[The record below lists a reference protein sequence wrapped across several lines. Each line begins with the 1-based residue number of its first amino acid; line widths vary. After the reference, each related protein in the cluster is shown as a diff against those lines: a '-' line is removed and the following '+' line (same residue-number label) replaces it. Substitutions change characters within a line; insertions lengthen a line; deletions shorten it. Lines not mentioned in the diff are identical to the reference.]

1 MPFFRISLYKITG
14 LHGLLK
20 SIQKPCNLRK
30 FKGQTF
36 GVDAYGWLHRGTIA
50 CAIDLALDK
59 HNTKYVDF
67 AMNRVRMLLYFGVTP
82 YLVFDGDNLPS
93 KAGTETA
100 RAQRREESKK
110 LGLELYRAGRVT
122 EAHQELQKAV
132 DVTPYMARLMI
143 EELKKLEVQYVVA
156 PYEADAQLVYLEKQ
170 GIINGIISEDS
181 DLLVFGAKRLLSKLD
196 KHGNCVEINRGDFTA
211 CRDISLIGW
220 TDADFRLMCILSG
233 CDYLANLPKMGL
245 KTAYRNVRKYKTV
258 EKILKMLQ
266 FEGNGTRVPPQYLE
280 DFKRAELTFMHQLV
294 FCPLARKLVTL
305 SPLPEHMSLDS
316 MPFVGADIEPDTA
329 IGVACGD
336 LDPMTKEP
344 INLQPSYPERS
355 RLLVSRRQTLPSSTE
370 LKPSKPIDS
379 FFTPKRVPLGELDPN
394 SLTPSPSQQRLIEA
408 NARRSWV
415 ASSAPTRG
423 NVRRA
428 TSAFFPSNTGS
439 PSTSSTR
446 VFPPR
451 TTKTPLSSDREKFLA
466 SASTVPKFQPAKR
479 QRLCSDADET
489 GAEAVAAALGTEKR
503 SRFFAGAGKGTGT
516 GTTVGTKSSGSAGF
530 SNTNKARTKQAKR
543 AGFGVF
549 SDDVVEDIMLQLPD
563 GVSQAESRDADGAN
577 DVPGDKASI
586 TQSKIEEGEKSLQT
600 IGSSIADALLSHSVP
615 VEEPTATATGLTQ
628 AMTGISTG
636 GSDSQLSARLLEYE
650 DEGRDDDGDA
660 CVNSSSCSLGLRDK
674 FGYVESNKSEADH
687 GTAARNERVYQNQ
700 HCGGEGGGGKIEKSP
715 ALHAAQQQQRQPSR
729 MTALQRLGQ
738 SALYRSKSMCSL
750 RTWTTSLTGE
760 DEKDD
765 NIKGEARG
773 VDAVDDVGGVTL
785 PRSGS
790 CYSRPGDGG
799 GRSLSAATMKHQS
812 WGRED
817 LIIPDSEGESE
828 VELEVEVLNEGEEKG
843 GRTEKGPAVDFK
855 QFLFTGSGNG

>member
-1 MPFFRISLYKITG
+1 MGITG

-30 FKGQTF
+30 FKGQTL
-36 GVDAYGWLHRGTIA
+36 GVDAYGWLHRGTVA

-82 YLVFDGDNLPS
+82 YIVFDGDNLPS
-93 KAGTETA
+93 KAGTETS

-110 LGLELYRAGRVT
+110 LGLELYRSGRVT

-143 EELKKLEVQYVVA
+143 EELKKLKIQYVVA

-170 GIINGIISEDS
+170 GMINGILSEDS

-196 KHGNCVEINRGDFTA
+196 KHGDCVEINRGDFTA

-233 CDYLANLPKMGL
+233 CDYLANLPKVGL
-245 KTAYRNVRKYKTV
+245 KTAYRNVRKYKTI

-280 DFKRAELTFMHQLV
+280 DFKKAELTFLHQLV
-294 FCPLARKLVTL
+294 FCPLARKVVTL
-305 SPLPEHMSLDS
+305 SPLPGHTGLDS

-336 LDPMTKEP
+336 LDPMTKDP
-344 INLQPSYPERS
+344 IKLQPKYPERS
-355 RLLVSRRQTLPSSTE
+355 RLLVSRRQTLPSTTE

-379 FFTPKRVPLGELDPN
+379 FFTPKRVALGELDPN

-428 TSAFFPSNTGS
+428 ASSFMPSNTSS
-439 PSTSSTR
+439 PSASSTR
-446 VFPPR
+446 AFPPR

-466 SASTVPKFQPAKR
+466 SASTVSKFPPIKR
-479 QRLCSDADET
+479 QRLCSDADEA
-489 GAEAVAAALGTEKR
+489 GAEAAAAVLGTEER
-503 SRFFAGAGKGTGT
+503 SRFFAGAGKSTGT
-516 GTTVGTKSSGSAGF
+516 GTTAGAKSSGSAQVR
-530 SNTNKARTKQAKR
+530 NTDKARTKKAKR
-543 AGFGVF
+543 ANFGVF

-563 GVSQAESRDADGAN
+563 GMSQAKSRDVDGVN
-577 DVPGDKASI
+577 DVPEAGASI
-586 TQSKIEEGEKSLQT
+586 TQSKIEKGGRSMED
-600 IGSSIADALLSHSVP
+600 IGSNIADALLGRSAP
-615 VEEPTATATGLTQ
+615 VEEPTATTTGLTQ
-628 AMTGISTG
+628 ALMGISTG
-636 GSDSQLSARLLEYE
+636 GSDSQLSTRMLEYE
-650 DEGRDDDGDA
+650 DEGLDGGDA
-660 CVNSSSCSLGLRDK
+660 CVKSSSCSLGLRDK
-674 FGYVESNKSEADH
+674 FGYVESNRSEADH
-687 GTAARNERVYQNQ
+687 GTAARNEGVYQNQ
-700 HCGGEGGGGKIEKSP
+700 HRGGAGGGGKVMKNP
-715 ALHAAQQQQRQPSR
+715 ALHVAQRQQQQPSR
-729 MTALQRLGQ
+729 MTALQRLGR
-738 SALYRSKSMCSL
+738 SALYRSKSMGSL
-750 RTWTTSLTGE
+750 RTAKTPLMGE
-760 DEKDD
+760 DEKDN
-765 NIKGEARG
+765 NIIAEAGG
-773 VDAVDDVGGVTL
+773 VDVVHDNHGHGDCDDDGDN
-785 PRSGS
+785 PSRSGS
-790 CYSRPGDGG
+790 SYSRPGSDGV
-799 GRSLSAATMKHQS
+799 RRLSAAVMKHQCQGS
-812 WGRED
+812 ED

-828 VELEVEVLNEGEEKG
+828 VELDVDVLDEGDKKG
-843 GRTEKGPAVDFK
+843 RIAEGPAVDLK
-855 QFLFTGSGNG
+855 QFLFTAGGRG

>member
-1 MPFFRISLYKITG
+1 MGITG

-36 GVDAYGWLHRGTIA
+36 GVDAYGWLHRGTVA

-110 LGLELYRAGRVT
+110 LGLELYRSGRVT

-143 EELKKLEVQYVVA
+143 EELKKLKVQYVVA
-156 PYEADAQLVYLEKQ
+156 PYEADAQLVYLENQ
-170 GIINGIISEDS
+170 GMINGIISEDS

-196 KHGNCVEINRGDFTA
+196 KHGDCVEINRGDFTA

-233 CDYLANLPKMGL
+233 CDYLANLPKIGL

-280 DFKRAELTFMHQLV
+280 DFKRAELTFLHQLV

-305 SPLPEHMSLDS
+305 SPLPKHTSLDS
-316 MPFVGADIEPDTA
+316 MPFVGADVEPDAA

-355 RLLVSRRQTLPSSTE
+355 RLLVSRRQTLPATTD

-379 FFTPKRVPLGELDPN
+379 FFTPKRIPLSELDPN

-428 TSAFFPSNTGS
+428 TSSFFPPNTAS

-446 VFPPR
+446 AFPPR

-466 SASTVPKFQPAKR
+466 SASTVSKFQPVKR
-479 QRLCSDADET
+479 QRLCSDADEA
-489 GAEAVAAALGTEKR
+489 GAEAAAAVLGTEKH
-503 SRFFAGAGKGTGT
+503 SRFFVGAGKGMGT
-516 GTTVGTKSSGSAGF
+516 GTTVGAKSSGSARI
-530 SNTNKARTKQAKR
+530 SNTDKARTKKAKR
-543 AGFGVF
+543 ADFGVF

-563 GVSQAESRDADGAN
+563 GVSQAESRDADGVN
-577 DVPGDKASI
+577 DGYEDGASI
-586 TQSKIEEGEKSLQT
+586 TSKIEEGGRSIEDM
-600 IGSSIADALLSHSVP
+600 GSSISDALLSRSMP
-615 VEEPTATATGLTQ
+615 VEEPTTTTTGLTQ
-628 AMTGISTG
+628 AMMGIPTG
-636 GSDSQLSARLLEYE
+636 GSDSQLSARMLEYE
-650 DEGRDDDGDA
+650 NEGLDDGDA
-660 CVNSSSCSLGLRDK
+660 CVNSSTCSLGLRDK
-674 FGYVESNKSEADH
+674 FGYVESNMSGADH
-687 GTAARNERVYQNQ
+687 RTAARDEQVYQSQ
-700 HCGGEGGGGKIEKSP
+700 HCGGGGGKIEKSP
-715 ALHAAQQQQRQPSR
+715 ALHAAQRQQRQQRQPSR

-738 SALYRSKSMCSL
+738 SALYRSKSTGSL
-750 RTWTTSLTGE
+750 PTAKTSLISE
-760 DEKDD
+760 DKND
-765 NIKGEARG
+765 NNTKGEAGG
-773 VDAVDDVGGVTL
+773 VDVIDDHGDGDDNGGGDGDT
-785 PRSGS
+785 PSRSGS
-790 CYSRPGDGG
+790 CYSRPGGG
-799 GRSLSAATMKHQS
+799 GERYLSAAVMKHQS
-812 WGRED
+812 RGSED

-828 VELEVEVLNEGEEKG
+828 VELDLDVLNEGEET
-843 GRTEKGPAVDFK
+843 GRRIEKGPAVDFK
-855 QFLFTGSGNG
+855 QFLFRGSG

>member
-1 MPFFRISLYKITG
+1 MGITG

-36 GVDAYGWLHRGTIA
+36 GVDAYGWLHRGTVA

-82 YLVFDGDNLPS
+82 YLVFDGDHLPS

-110 LGLELYRAGRVT
+110 LGLELYRSGRVT

-143 EELKKLEVQYVVA
+143 EELKKLKIQYVVA

-170 GIINGIISEDS
+170 GMINGIISEDS

-196 KHGNCVEINRGDFTA
+196 KHGDCVEINRGDFTA

-266 FEGNGTRVPPQYLE
+266 FEGNGARVPPQYLE
-280 DFKRAELTFMHQLV
+280 DFKRAELTFLHQLV

-305 SPLPEHMSLDS
+305 SPLPEHTSLDS
-316 MPFVGADIEPDTA
+316 MPFVGAYIEPDTA

-336 LDPMTKEP
+336 LDPITKEP

-355 RLLVSRRQTLPSSTE
+355 RLLVSRRQTLPSTTD
-370 LKPSKPIDS
+370 LKQSKPIDS

-415 ASSAPTRG
+415 ASSVPTRG

-428 TSAFFPSNTGS
+428 TSSFFPPNTAS

-466 SASTVPKFQPAKR
+466 SASTVSKFQPVKR
-479 QRLCSDADET
+479 QRLCSDADEA
-489 GAEAVAAALGTEKR
+489 GAEAAAAVLGTEKR
-503 SRFFAGAGKGTGT
+503 SRFFAGAGKGTGM
-516 GTTVGTKSSGSAGF
+516 GTTVGAKSSGSAGI
-530 SNTNKARTKQAKR
+530 SNADKARTKKAKR
-543 AGFGVF
+543 ADFGVF
-549 SDDVVEDIMLQLPD
+549 SDNVVEDIMLQLPD
-563 GVSQAESRDADGAN
+563 GVSQAETRDADGVN
-577 DVPGDKASI
+577 NMSEDGLSI
-586 TQSKIEEGEKSLQT
+586 TQSKIEEGGESIED
-600 IGSSIADALLSHSVP
+600 IGSSIADALLNRNFP
-615 VEEPTATATGLTQ
+615 EEEPTATTTGLTQ

-636 GSDSQLSARLLEYE
+636 GSDSQLSARMLEYE
-650 DEGRDDDGDA
+650 DEGLDDGDA

-674 FGYVESNKSEADH
+674 FGYVESNRRSEADH
-687 GTAARNERVYQNQ
+687 GTAAGNEHVYQNQ
-700 HCGGEGGGGKIEKSP
+700 HCEGEVGGEGGKIEKSP
-715 ALHAAQQQQRQPSR
+715 APHTAQGQQRQPSR

-738 SALYRSKSMCSL
+738 SALYRSKSMGSL
-750 RTWTTSLTGE
+750 RTAKTSLMGG
-760 DEKDD
+760 DEKD
-765 NIKGEARG
+765 NNKGESEG
-773 VDAVDDVGGVTL
+773 VDAVDDDGGVT
-785 PRSGS
+785 PSRSGS
-790 CYSRPGDGG
+790 CYSRPGGG
-799 GRSLSAATMKHQS
+799 GERCLSAAMMKHQS
-812 WGRED
+812 RGSED

-828 VELEVEVLNEGEEKG
+828 VELEVDVLNEGEEKG
-843 GRTEKGPAVDFK
+843 RQTEKGAAVDFK
-855 QFLFTGSGNG
+855 QFLFTGSGSG